1 MAVCTPKFNIDFIYL
16 NLEKHYKA
24 PTEKKMNLFKKLFGK
39 KEKTEA
45 SENSSDKSS
54 YVPSD
59 DAPID
64 EKFTYMFNENGGK
77 FLYCLTMDE
86 IFEAFQ
92 NILEENQISEKDV
105 YCINQ
110 RLGSKFNST
119 KFNFKEPKNN
129 SFFLTTCESL
139 IVKNG
144 SILFSS
150 NQIKEKKLSELP
162 SKFIV
167 FSTTSQLTDTISE
180 GMRKIKNQSKN
191 LIPSNI
197 TTIQDFESKKEKD
210 FMSYGSSTKNL
221 YLLLLEDL

>member
-1 MAVCTPKFNIDFIYL
+1 
-16 NLEKHYKA
+16 
-24 PTEKKMNLFKKLFGK
+24 
-39 KEKTEA
+39 
-45 SENSSDKSS
+45 
-54 YVPSD
+54 
-59 DAPID
+59 
-64 EKFTYMFNENGGK
+64 
-77 FLYCLTMDE
+77 MDE

-139 IVKNG
+139 IAKNG

>member
-1 MAVCTPKFNIDFIYL
+1 
-16 NLEKHYKA
+16 
-24 PTEKKMNLFKKLFGK
+24 MNLFKKLFCK
-39 KEKTEA
+39 KEKTEV

-139 IVKNG
+139 IAKNG

>member
-1 MAVCTPKFNIDFIYL
+1 
-16 NLEKHYKA
+16 
-24 PTEKKMNLFKKLFGK
+24 MNLLKKLFGK
-39 KEKTEA
+39 KPK
-45 SENSSDKSS
+45 SEISINESEESS
-54 YVPSD
+54 YFPKDS
-59 DAPID
+59 APID
-64 EKFTYMFNENGGK
+64 EKFTYIFNKNGGK
-77 FLYCLTMDE
+77 FLYCLSMDE
-86 IFEAFQ
+86 VLESFH
-92 NILEENQISEKDV
+92 NILEENKIAEEDI

-110 RLGSKFNST
+110 QLGSKFNSN
-119 KFNFKEPKNN
+119 KFNFKKEKEN

-139 IVKNG
+139 IAKNG

-150 NQIKEKKLSELP
+150 NQIKEKKLNELP

-167 FSTTSQLTDTISE
+167 FATTSQLTDTISE

-197 TTIQDFESKKEKD
+197 TTIQDFETNKEKD

>member
-1 MAVCTPKFNIDFIYL
+1 
-16 NLEKHYKA
+16 
-24 PTEKKMNLFKKLFGK
+24 MNLLKKLFGK
-39 KEKTEA
+39 KPK
-45 SENSSDKSS
+45 SEISINESEESS
-54 YVPSD
+54 YFPKDS
-59 DAPID
+59 APID
-64 EKFTYMFNENGGK
+64 EKFTYIFNKNGGK
-77 FLYCLTMDE
+77 FLYCLSMDE
-86 IFEAFQ
+86 ILESFH
-92 NILEENQISEKDV
+92 NILEENKIAEEDI

-110 RLGSKFNST
+110 QLGFKFNSN
-119 KFNFKEPKNN
+119 KFNFKKEKEN

-139 IVKNG
+139 IAKNG

-150 NQIKEKKLSELP
+150 NQIKEKKLNELP

-167 FSTTSQLTDTISE
+167 FATTSQLTDTISE

-197 TTIQDFESKKEKD
+197 TTIQDFETNKEKD

>member
-1 MAVCTPKFNIDFIYL
+1 
-16 NLEKHYKA
+16 
-24 PTEKKMNLFKKLFGK
+24 MNLFKKLFGK
-39 KEKTEA
+39 KEKTEN

-54 YVPSD
+54 YIPSD

-64 EKFTYMFNENGGK
+64 EKFTYMFNKNGGK
-77 FLYCLTMDE
+77 FLYCLSMDE

-110 RLGSKFNST
+110 RLGSKFNSN

-139 IVKNG
+139 IAKNG

>member
-1 MAVCTPKFNIDFIYL
+1 
-16 NLEKHYKA
+16 
-24 PTEKKMNLFKKLFGK
+24 MNLFKKLFGK

-139 IVKNG
+139 IAKNG

-197 TTIQDFESKKEKD
+197 TTIQYFESKKEKD

>member
-1 MAVCTPKFNIDFIYL
+1 
-16 NLEKHYKA
+16 
-24 PTEKKMNLFKKLFGK
+24 MNLFKKLFGK
-39 KEKTEA
+39 KEKTED
-45 SENSSDKSS
+45 SENSSNKSS
-54 YVPSD
+54 YIPSD
-59 DAPID
+59 DAPMD
-64 EKFTYMFNENGGK
+64 EKFTYMFNKNGGK
-77 FLYCLTMDE
+77 FLYCLSMDE

-139 IVKNG
+139 IAKNG

>member
-1 MAVCTPKFNIDFIYL
+1 
-16 NLEKHYKA
+16 
-24 PTEKKMNLFKKLFGK
+24 MNLFKKLFSK
-39 KEKTEA
+39 KEKTED

-59 DAPID
+59 DAQID
-64 EKFTYMFNENGGK
+64 EKFTYMFNKNGGK
-77 FLYCLTMDE
+77 FLYCLSMDE

-139 IVKNG
+139 IAKNG

>member
-1 MAVCTPKFNIDFIYL
+1 
-16 NLEKHYKA
+16 
-24 PTEKKMNLFKKLFGK
+24 MNLFKKLFGK
-39 KEKTEA
+39 KEKTEN

-59 DAPID
+59 AAPID
-64 EKFTYMFNENGGK
+64 EKFTYMFNKNGGK
-77 FLYCLTMDE
+77 FLYCLSMDE

-139 IVKNG
+139 IAKNG

>member
-1 MAVCTPKFNIDFIYL
+1 
-16 NLEKHYKA
+16 
-24 PTEKKMNLFKKLFGK
+24 MNLLRKLFGK
-39 KEKTEA
+39 KPK
-45 SENSSDKSS
+45 SEISINESEESS
-54 YVPSD
+54 YFPKD
-59 DAPID
+59 GAPID
-64 EKFTYMFNENGGK
+64 EKFTYNFNKNGGK
-77 FLYCLTMDE
+77 FLYCLSMDE
-86 IFEAFQ
+86 VLQSFH
-92 NILEENQISEKDV
+92 NILEENKIAEEDI

-110 RLGSKFNST
+110 QLGFKFNSN
-119 KFNFKEPKNN
+119 KFNFKKEKEN

-139 IVKNG
+139 IAKNG

-150 NQIKEKKLSELP
+150 NQIKEKKLNELP

-167 FSTTSQLTDTISE
+167 FATTSQLTDTISE

-197 TTIQDFESKKEKD
+197 TTIQDFETNKEKD

>member
-1 MAVCTPKFNIDFIYL
+1 
-16 NLEKHYKA
+16 
-24 PTEKKMNLFKKLFGK
+24 MNLLRKFFGK
-39 KEKTEA
+39 KPKSDISINE
-45 SENSSDKSS
+45 SEESS
-54 YVPSD
+54 YFPKD
-59 DAPID
+59 GAPID
-64 EKFTYMFNENGGK
+64 EKFTYIFNKNGGK
-77 FLYCLTMDE
+77 FLYCLSMDE
-86 IFEAFQ
+86 VLESFH
-92 NILEENQISEKDV
+92 NILEENKIAEEDI

-110 RLGSKFNST
+110 QLGSKFNSN
-119 KFNFKEPKNN
+119 KFNFKKEKEN

-139 IVKNG
+139 IAKNG

-150 NQIKEKKLSELP
+150 NQIKEKKLNELP

-167 FSTTSQLTDTISE
+167 FATTSQLTDTISE

-197 TTIQDFESKKEKD
+197 TTIQDFETNKEKD

>member
-1 MAVCTPKFNIDFIYL
+1 
-16 NLEKHYKA
+16 
-24 PTEKKMNLFKKLFGK
+24 MNLLKKLFGK
-39 KEKTEA
+39 KPK
-45 SENSSDKSS
+45 SEISINESEESS
-54 YVPSD
+54 YFPKDS
-59 DAPID
+59 APID
-64 EKFTYMFNENGGK
+64 EKFTYIFNKNGGK
-77 FLYCLTMDE
+77 FLYCLSMDE
-86 IFEAFQ
+86 VLESFH
-92 NILEENQISEKDV
+92 NILEENKITEEDI

-110 RLGSKFNST
+110 QLGFKFNSN
-119 KFNFKEPKNN
+119 KFNFKKEKEN

-139 IVKNG
+139 IAKNG

-150 NQIKEKKLSELP
+150 NQIKEKKLNELP

-167 FSTTSQLTDTISE
+167 FATTSQLTDTISE

-197 TTIQDFESKKEKD
+197 TTIQDFETNKEKD

>member
-1 MAVCTPKFNIDFIYL
+1 
-16 NLEKHYKA
+16 
-24 PTEKKMNLFKKLFGK
+24 MNLLRKFFGK
-39 KEKTEA
+39 KPK
-45 SENSSDKSS
+45 SEISINESEESS
-54 YVPSD
+54 YFPKD
-59 DAPID
+59 GAPID
-64 EKFTYMFNENGGK
+64 EKFTYIFNKNGGK
-77 FLYCLTMDE
+77 FLYCLSMDE
-86 IFEAFQ
+86 VLESFH
-92 NILEENQISEKDV
+92 NILEENKIAEEDI

-110 RLGSKFNST
+110 QLGSKFNSN
-119 KFNFKEPKNN
+119 KFNFKKEKEN

-139 IVKNG
+139 IAKNG

-150 NQIKEKKLSELP
+150 NQIKEKKLNELP

-167 FSTTSQLTDTISE
+167 FATTSQLTDTISE

-197 TTIQDFESKKEKD
+197 TTIQDFETNKEKD

>member
-1 MAVCTPKFNIDFIYL
+1 
-16 NLEKHYKA
+16 
-24 PTEKKMNLFKKLFGK
+24 MNLFKKLFGK

-54 YVPSD
+54 YFPTD

-64 EKFTYMFNENGGK
+64 EKFTYMFNKNGGK

-105 YCINQ
+105 YCINR

-139 IVKNG
+139 IAKNG

-150 NQIKEKKLSELP
+150 NQVKEKKLSELP

-167 FSTTSQLTDTISE
+167 FATTSQLTDTISE

>member
-1 MAVCTPKFNIDFIYL
+1 
-16 NLEKHYKA
+16 
-24 PTEKKMNLFKKLFGK
+24 MNLLRKFFGK
-39 KEKTEA
+39 KPK
-45 SENSSDKSS
+45 SEISINESEESS
-54 YVPSD
+54 YFPKDS
-59 DAPID
+59 APID
-64 EKFTYMFNENGGK
+64 EKFTYIFNKNGGK
-77 FLYCLTMDE
+77 FLYCLSMDE
-86 IFEAFQ
+86 VLESFH
-92 NILEENQISEKDV
+92 NILEENKIAEEDI

-110 RLGSKFNST
+110 QLGFKFNSN
-119 KFNFKEPKNN
+119 KFNFKKEKEN

-139 IVKNG
+139 IAKNG

-150 NQIKEKKLSELP
+150 NQIKEKKLNELP

-167 FSTTSQLTDTISE
+167 FATTSQLTDTISE

-197 TTIQDFESKKEKD
+197 TTIQDFETNKEKD

>member
-1 MAVCTPKFNIDFIYL
+1 
-16 NLEKHYKA
+16 
-24 PTEKKMNLFKKLFGK
+24 MNLFKKLFSK

-54 YVPSD
+54 YFPND
-59 DAPID
+59 DVPID
-64 EKFTYMFNENGGK
+64 EKFTYMFNKNGGK

-105 YCINQ
+105 YCINR

-119 KFNFKEPKNN
+119 NFNFKEPKNN

-139 IVKNG
+139 IAKNG

-150 NQIKEKKLSELP
+150 NQIKEKKLNELP

-167 FSTTSQLTDTISE
+167 FATTSQLTDTISE

-197 TTIQDFESKKEKD
+197 TTIQDFELKKEKD

>member
-1 MAVCTPKFNIDFIYL
+1 
-16 NLEKHYKA
+16 
-24 PTEKKMNLFKKLFGK
+24 MNLFKKLFGK
-39 KEKTEA
+39 KEKTEN

-64 EKFTYMFNENGGK
+64 EKFTYMFNKNGGK
-77 FLYCLTMDE
+77 FLYCLSMDE

-92 NILEENQISEKDV
+92 NILEENLISEKDV

-139 IVKNG
+139 IAKNG

>member
-1 MAVCTPKFNIDFIYL
+1 
-16 NLEKHYKA
+16 
-24 PTEKKMNLFKKLFGK
+24 MNLFKKLFGK

-45 SENSSDKSS
+45 SENFSDKSS

-139 IVKNG
+139 IAKNG

>member
-1 MAVCTPKFNIDFIYL
+1 
-16 NLEKHYKA
+16 
-24 PTEKKMNLFKKLFGK
+24 MNLLRKFFGK
-39 KEKTEA
+39 KPKSDISINE
-45 SENSSDKSS
+45 SEESS
-54 YVPSD
+54 YFPKD
-59 DAPID
+59 GAPID
-64 EKFTYMFNENGGK
+64 EKFTYIFNKNGGK
-77 FLYCLTMDE
+77 FLYCLSMDE
-86 IFEAFQ
+86 VLESFHD
-92 NILEENQISEKDV
+92 ILEENKIAEEDI

-110 RLGSKFNST
+110 QLGSKFNSN
-119 KFNFKEPKNN
+119 KFNFKKEKEN

-139 IVKNG
+139 IAKNG

-150 NQIKEKKLSELP
+150 NQIKEKKLNELP

-167 FSTTSQLTDTISE
+167 FATTSQLTDTISE

-197 TTIQDFESKKEKD
+197 TTIQDFETNKEKD